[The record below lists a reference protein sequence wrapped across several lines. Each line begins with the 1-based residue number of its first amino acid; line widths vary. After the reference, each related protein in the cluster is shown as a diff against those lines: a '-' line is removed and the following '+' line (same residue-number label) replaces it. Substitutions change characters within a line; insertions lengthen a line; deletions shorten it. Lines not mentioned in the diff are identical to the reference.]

1 MKIGLMAFTTVN
13 TIHPAALAQKCEALG
28 FDLLVFP
35 EHPVIPA
42 VTRTPFPRGDG
53 TIPDF
58 YYNCPDPL
66 VTIAIAAAATSRIRV
81 GTGILLVPEH
91 NPINVAKALATLDH
105 YSNGRLVIGIGAGWL
120 VDETEAFGVEFRR
133 RWPLTREY
141 IRAIKELW
149 TKEDASF
156 DGEFIKFPP
165 IRCNPK
171 PLQKPHPPILVGA
184 VGDRALRNTVAIG
197 DGWMPLE
204 QSPEK
209 LKSELAKLRTMCDE
223 AGRRFDDLEISVT
236 FMGATKPNSRE
247 LIERY
252 REAGAH
258 RLILNSAP
266 LSRDSADRELDAM
279 AREWIAR

>member
-1 MKIGLMAFTTVN
+1 MKIGLLAFTTVN

-35 EHPVIPA
+35 EHPVIPTH
-42 VTRTPFPRGDG
+42 TRTPFPRADG
-53 TIPDF
+53 KIPDY
-58 YYNCPDPL
+58 YYNCPDPF
-66 VTIAIAAAATSRIRV
+66 VTIALAAAATSWIRV

-91 NPINVAKALATLDH
+91 NPINVAKEIATLDH
-105 YSNGRLVIGIGAGWL
+105 YSNGRIVMGIGAGWL
-120 VDETEAFGVEFRR
+120 VDEVEAFGVEFRR

-141 IRAIKELW
+141 VRAIKELW

-156 DGEFIKFPP
+156 SGEFLKFPP
-165 IRCNPK
+165 VRCNPK
-171 PLQKPHPPILVGA
+171 PLQKPHPPIIVGA
-184 VGDRALRNTVAIG
+184 AGERALRNTVAIG

-204 QSPEK
+204 HSPEQ

-223 AGRRFDDLEISVT
+223 AGRRFEELEISVT
-236 FMGATKPNSRE
+236 FAGSRKANPRE

-258 RLILNSAP
+258 RLILNTLP
-266 LSRDSADRELDAM
+266 LGRDDADRELETM
-279 AREWIAR
+279 ARDWIVR